1 MKTHSLMLVAAIAM
15 AGAVVRAG
23 NIVDVDEN
31 TARNLLH
38 RGKARIPTEDELRA
52 AGREVPNEDDASDPG
67 AGGGTKKPSE
77 GLTVKQLKQA
87 LKDKSVTIPAECN
100 TRDELAALLDSQPA
114 A

>member
-1 MKTHSLMLVAAIAM
+1 MQYTLILLASIVLSAEPQAPGTL
-15 AGAVVRAG
+15 
-23 NIVDVDEN
+23 VDVDEDL
-31 TARNLLH
+31 AKNLLR
-38 RGKARIPTEDELRA
+38 RGKARVPTEDELRA